1 MQLTF
6 ILFPAFKVVTDDKP
20 IYIEFAKLFPE
31 AYQLYVKEENIGNYL
46 SYLVIEKD
54 KENIAKSLIK
64 VLKNPMMGQATIF
77 KPSVP
82 YETFQK
88 EVDEF
93 IAKTDIGK
101 DIVPLIKNSE
111 YGDIP
116 ESNIIK
122 GSFVMVAD
130 YHVAFGETDFSLF
143 DEHSS
148 LQKTVDR
155 LNEMATS
162 FMDSHQLPDVK
173 DQVLN
178 DKDFLENLLRSSI
191 DKIA

>member
-6 ILFPAFKVVTDDKP
+6 ILFPTLKVVTEDKA
-20 IYIEFAKLFPE
+20 IYIEFDKLFPKV
-31 AYQLYVKEENIGNYL
+31 YQLYVKEENVGNYL
-46 SYLVIEKD
+46 SYLAIEKD
-54 KENIAKSLIK
+54 KENIAKVLIK
-64 VLKNPMMGQATIF
+64 VLKSPMMSQATIF
-77 KPSVP
+77 KPNTP

-88 EVDEF
+88 EVDDI
-93 IAKTDIGK
+93 IAGIDIEK
-101 DIVPLIKNSE
+101 DIIPLINDSKYNN
-111 YGDIP
+111 IP
-116 ESNIIK
+116 KSDIIK
-122 GSFVMVAD
+122 GRFVMVAD
-130 YHVAFGETDFSLF
+130 YYVSFGETDFSLF
-143 DEHSS
+143 DDHKS
-148 LQKTVDR
+148 LQKTVDK